1 MDNKSMYFLLVA
13 IANGLVELSNE
24 NKNAD
29 ALMIKAI
36 AEAEARAELAH
47 VEARTQAKVIGRVEA
62 RVESLEKAVA
72 KLRTE
77 MYVVNAILDV
87 IDRSHGPST
96 V

>member
-1 MDNKSMYFLLVA
+1 MDNESTYFLLVA
-13 IANGLVELSNE
+13 IANGLVELINE

-29 ALMIKAI
+29 ALMVKAI

-47 VEARTQAKVIGRVEA
+47 VEARGRVEA
-62 RVESLEKAVA
+62 RLESLEKAVA